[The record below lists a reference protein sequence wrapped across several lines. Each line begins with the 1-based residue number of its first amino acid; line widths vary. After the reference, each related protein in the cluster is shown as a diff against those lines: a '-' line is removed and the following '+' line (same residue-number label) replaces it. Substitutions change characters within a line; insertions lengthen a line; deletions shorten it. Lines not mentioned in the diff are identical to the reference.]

1 MDIFR
6 KKMFEK
12 IYTEEDLF
20 PREITH
26 YEKRD
31 YGVLFYNE
39 ENKDSYDSNHAVI
52 YRKKIA
58 DLDFVLKDIIDFYT
72 HKNITPI
79 IYQSISDDGFFEEI
93 KTKLNS
99 FGFETW
105 EEEQKFM
112 VLSDKNIINA
122 NSQITIKKLEQW
134 KDEYGTE
141 IFEKSGEPWGIDVV
155 KKSLQNKNT
164 LFFVAFYNE
173 NPVGMTYAHVTDEVC
188 RIDYLLVSSSYRKMG
203 IGRTLINAFVEYC
216 KENKISPCYLW
227 PDGESAEKIYIEAG
241 FRHAEIKL
249 AGRAKWN
256 KTWQIT
262 YLYYILSNNNLF

>member
-1 MDIFR
+1 
-6 KKMFEK
+6 MFKK

-105 EEEQKFM
+105 TEEQKFM
-112 VLSDKNIINA
+112 I
-122 NSQITIKKLEQW
+122 
-134 KDEYGTE
+134 
-141 IFEKSGEPWGIDVV
+141 
-155 KKSLQNKNT
+155 
-164 LFFVAFYNE
+164 
-173 NPVGMTYAHVTDEVC
+173 
-188 RIDYLLVSSSYRKMG
+188 
-203 IGRTLINAFVEYC
+203 LIMM
-216 KENKISPCYLW
+216 K
-227 PDGESAEKIYIEAG
+227 
-241 FRHAEIKL
+241 
-249 AGRAKWN
+249 
-256 KTWQIT
+256 
-262 YLYYILSNNNLF
+262 

>member
-20 PREITH
+20 PREVTH
-26 YEKRD
+26 CEKRD

-112 VLSDKNIINA
+112 VLSDKNIINP

-164 LFFVAFYNE
+164 LFFVAFYKE

-216 KENKISPCYLW
+216 KENKISLCYLW
-227 PDGESAEKIYIEAG
+227 PDGESAEKIYTEAG
-241 FRHAEIKL
+241 FRHTETKL
-249 AGRAKWN
+249 AGRAKLLN
-256 KTWQIT
+256 KES
-262 YLYYILSNNNLF
+262 YHVL